1 MAKGP
6 SIDHIVQASGVSRS
20 TVFRYFAGKQVRP
33 AAAVAIARAQELLAV
48 PKAPEGREILLSIV
62 PTYARFRGYGLVLEG
77 VLDRARDLGMSVRL
91 GDGGPPQ
98 GPTPPPQGVV
108 IVGKGP
114 GEEDAESALWAAL
127 GVPSVLVNRIVE
139 TPRSWVAVDC
149 RRAARQAVEHL
160 VAQGCRRVATWIDE
174 ATRVSCDKKQGYL
187 DALESSG
194 LRADPRLVFGP
205 PESLEEAFDRALRE
219 PGGVDGWFA
228 PDDESAIQ
236 VLSLAAARGL
246 VVPRDLAVVGMNDIT
261 TAAHV
266 VPALT
271 SVRLPFWDMGQAA
284 VDALVR
290 LIDHSWERSVHIL
303 LDHELV
309 VRDSS
314 RR

>member
-33 AAAVAIARAQELLAV
+33 AAAAAISRALELLS
-48 PKAPEGREILLSIV
+48 APPTPEKREILLSIV
-62 PTYARFRGYGLVLEG
+62 PTYTRFRGYGLVLEG
-77 VLDRARDLGMSVRL
+77 VLERARELGISVRL
-91 GDGGPPQ
+91 GERGWPLGPSSR
-98 GPTPPPQGVV
+98 PQGVV
-108 IVGKGP
+108 VVGKGP
-114 GEEDAESALWAAL
+114 EEEDAESDHWAAE
-127 GVPSVLVNRIVE
+127 GVPCVLVNRIVE
-139 TPRSWVAVDC
+139 AHRSWVAVDC

-160 VAQGCRRVATWIDE
+160 VAQGCRRVATWVDG
-174 ATRVSCDKKQGYL
+174 ATRVSRDKNLGYV
-187 DALESSG
+187 DALEASG
-194 LRADPRLVFGP
+194 LGFDPGLVFDP
-205 PESLEEAFDRALRE
+205 TLPLEEAFDRAFAHT
-219 PGGVDGWFA
+219 PGPDGWFA
-228 PDDESAIQ
+228 PDDETAIR

-266 VPALT
+266 SPPLT
-271 SVRLPFWDMGQAA
+271 SVRLPFRDMGLAA

-290 LIDHSWERSVHIL
+290 LIDHSWERAVHIL
-303 LDHELV
+303 FDHELV